1 MGCGHARLHHSCSR
15 LHHMA
20 VVVVQSGL
28 IGNIG
33 KVKMDG
39 I

>member
-1 MGCGHARLHHSCSR
+1 MGHARSCGLCSR

-20 VVVVQSGL
+20 VVVVQSGS
-28 IGNIG
+28 IGSVINA
-33 KVKMDG
+33 KMDG